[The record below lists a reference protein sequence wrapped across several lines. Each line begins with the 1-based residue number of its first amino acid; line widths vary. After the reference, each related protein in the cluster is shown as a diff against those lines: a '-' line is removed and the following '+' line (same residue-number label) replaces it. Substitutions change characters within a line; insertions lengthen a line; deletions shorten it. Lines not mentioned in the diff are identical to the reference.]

1 MLENGFWKFE
11 VGMDNNNSKVLTLS
25 FAIAGALAGLSLSL
39 LIKSFSGAF
48 GIVARMADSDLVRH
62 GLPVVVGLGL
72 FLALQF
78 NSKVMAWG
86 DEVVTEIRK
95 VVWPTQKDMSAMTM
109 VVVVMVLISSGIV
122 FGFDAVSGF
131 VISHLMQ

>member
-1 MLENGFWKFE
+1 
-11 VGMDNNNSKVLTLS
+11 MDNNNSKIMTLS

-48 GIVARMADSDLVRH
+48 GIIARMADTDLVRH

-72 FLALQF
+72 FLVLQF
-78 NSKVMAWG
+78 NSKVLAWG

-95 VVWPTQKDMSAMTM
+95 VVWPSQKDMSAMTM
-109 VVVVMVLISSGIV
+109 VVVAMVLISSAIV
-122 FGFDAVSGF
+122 TGFDAVSGF
-131 VISHLMQ
+131 IITHLMQ